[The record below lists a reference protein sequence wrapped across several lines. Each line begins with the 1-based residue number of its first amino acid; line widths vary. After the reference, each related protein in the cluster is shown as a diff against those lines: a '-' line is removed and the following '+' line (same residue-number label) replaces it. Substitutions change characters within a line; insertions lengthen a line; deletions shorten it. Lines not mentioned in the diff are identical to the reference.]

1 MTYRKKI
8 IKTFEAHDLFDHQGS
23 LNMGRGGVGD
33 INLINNMWHSYS
45 SIDYAILETK
55 KIPNIFLDLDN
66 TIVDFVS
73 SFKDKTCITPNEYEA
88 TRGKKEFW
96 KLIKSWGE
104 DYWATLPWMADGKEL
119 WEYISKYKPI
129 ILSAAESDYMIRGK
143 CRWLQDQIG
152 YTDAPI
158 TDPANWKGQSK
169 VTMNKDKYKFILN
182 PGDILIDDTPKKIGP
197 WNEHGGIGILHTS
210 AQNTINKLKELKL

>member
-1 MTYRKKI
+1 MTIKNKI
-8 IKTFEAHDLFDHQGS
+8 VKLFEAHDLFDTQGS
-23 LNMGRGGVGD
+23 PRHADNG
-33 INLINNMWHSYS
+33 INMWHSYPS
-45 SIDYAILETK
+45 TDYAMIEGDRDK
-55 KIPNIFLDLDN
+55 PRIFCDMDKVL
-66 TIVDFVS
+66 VDFVS
-73 SFKDKTCITPNEYEA
+73 SFKDKTGITPDEYEA
-88 TRGKKEFW
+88 TKGKKEFW
-96 KLIKSWGE
+96 KLIESWGE
-104 DYWATLPWMADGKEL
+104 DFWATLPWMPDGKEL
-119 WEYISKYKPI
+119 WAYISKHEPI
-129 ILSAAESDYMIRGK
+129 ILSAAMSGYLIRGK